1 MTITNHTRATVDHE
15 ALTAAAIDADHRS
28 AEIESLRHLPSDIV
42 DALIDSQ
49 VMRLWVPARYGGVE
63 GTVLDLVDALEHVS
77 YHDGASGWCIMIA
90 NTTALNGG
98 YLPPVFA
105 EQIYGDPRAVT
116 GGFGMPAGTGV
127 AVDGGIRVT
136 GRWAWG
142 SGSQH
147 CTWIGGGVRI
157 VDETGAPVK
166 LEDGTA
172 TPFAYFERSDVE
184 LLDTWHVMGLKG
196 TGSTDYQVTDAFV
209 PTGRWVSFAASPEPV
224 VDSPL
229 YRFSFLGALGIG
241 VASVTVG
248 LARRAIDELVL
259 LGEKKPQGS
268 SRSLAERATVQAD
281 LATAEAAVRS
291 AGSFV
296 REIVEE
302 CWNAAERTGEMSG
315 EQKRLLRLAA
325 NNAAERSAHAVE
337 LCYRA
342 GGGSALYE
350 TSPLQRVFRDVN
362 VATQHGMIAPRL
374 LEPLGRMRFGLP
386 TDTRQF

>member
-1 MTITNHTRATVDHE
+1 MTTTSDAPVTVDSA
-15 ALTAAAIDADHRS
+15 ALTAVASDANDRS
-28 AEIESLRHLPSDIV
+28 TEIEAARRLPQDIV
-42 DALIDSQ
+42 DGLIDSQ
-49 VMRLWVPARYGGVE
+49 PMRIWVPARYGGVE
-63 GTVLDLVDALEHVS
+63 GSVLDLVDALELAS
-77 YHDGASGWCIMIA
+77 YHDGATGWCIMIA

-98 YLPPVFA
+98 YLAPEFG
-105 EQIYGDPRAVT
+105 EQIFGDPRAVT
-116 GGFGMPAGTGV
+116 GGFGMPAGAGV
-127 AVDGGIRVT
+127 AVDGGIEVS

-142 SGSQH
+142 SGSSH

-157 VDETGAPVK
+157 VDESGAPSR
-166 LEDGTA
+166 LADGTA
-172 TPFAYFERSDVE
+172 VPFVFFDRDDVE

-196 TGSTDYQVTDAFV
+196 TGSTDYQVTKAFV
-209 PTGRWVSFAASPEPV
+209 PTGRWVSFTASPEPV

-248 LARRAIDELVL
+248 LAKRAIDELVL
-259 LGEKKPQGS
+259 LGQKKPQGS

-281 LATAEAAVRS
+281 LSLAEAAVRS
-291 AGSFV
+291 ASAFV
-296 REIVEE
+296 REVVEE
-302 CWNAAERTGEMSG
+302 CWEAADQTGSMSG

-374 LEPLGRMRFGLP
+374 LEPLGRMRFGLE

>member
-1 MTITNHTRATVDHE
+1 MSITQHTRAVVDHQ
-15 ALTAAAIDADHRS
+15 ALTAVAVDAGRRS
-28 AEIESLRHLPSDIV
+28 GEIESLRRLPADIV
-42 DALIDSQ
+42 DGLIDSC

-63 GTVLDLVDALEHVS
+63 GSVADLIDVLDAVS
-77 YHDGASGWCIMIA
+77 YHDGATGWCIMIA

-98 YLPPVFA
+98 FLDPVFA
-105 EQIYGDPRAVT
+105 EEIYGDPRAVT

-136 GRWAWG
+136 GQWAWG
-142 SGSQH
+142 SGSHH
-147 CTWIGGGVRI
+147 CTWVGGGVRI
-157 VDETGAPVK
+157 VDDTGTPTK
-166 LEDGTA
+166 LADGTA
-172 TPFAYFERSDVE
+172 APFVYFDRSDVE

-196 TGSTDYQVTDAFV
+196 TGSTDYQVDDAFV
-209 PTGRWVSFAASPEPV
+209 PTGRWVSFAAGPEPV

-229 YRFSFLGALGIG
+229 YRFSFLGALGVG
-241 VASVTVG
+241 VASVTLG

-259 LGEKKPQGS
+259 LGDKKPQGS
-268 SRSLAERATVQAD
+268 SRSLSERATVQAD
-281 LATAEAAVRS
+281 LAAAEAAVRS
-291 AGSFV
+291 ASAFIHEV
-296 REIVEE
+296 VAE
-302 CWNAAERTGEMSG
+302 CWDAAEHQGEMSG

-325 NNAAERSAHAVE
+325 NNAAERSAHAVG